1 MSRERAFVVV
11 AGTGVEELNRF
22 LEKGAQVKSVHALGA
37 GSAMSAWL
45 VVADEAAP
53 ASKSDDRP
61 LGG

>member
-1 MSRERAFVVV
+1 MSKERAFVVV

-45 VVADEAAP
+45 VVADEAPP

>member
-11 AGTGVEELNRF
+11 AGTGVEDLNKF

-45 VVADEAAP
+45 VIAAEAP
-53 ASKSDDRP
+53 AAIESENRP
-61 LGG
+61 AGA